1 MIKFGLSGVDATVSF
16 GEFLKAVIGGVAIV
30 ALPLLL
36 KVLLIA
42 LMGV

>member
-1 MIKFGLSGVDATVSF
+1 MIKFGFDGVDATVSL